1 MENRNHGPEDETSME
16 ADELVEY
23 ALEEELEEEQEDVV
37 EPIAQEELEDEEEE
51 VEQEIEDVA
60 DEGALSE
67 DAAEEVYYVDEE
79 HEEDNDE
86 TGSTAEVERSKPAVA
101 GTKLPTVLSTA
112 CAKMPATS
120 KIISQVPARQPVAR
134 LNSVVVMPQSSRPMQ
149 ASATMKLLNNTKKTT
164 AAETTSY
171 HLVNADGKVIMKQN
185 VIIQPPGPAV
195 LKRAIPLPSG
205 QQQPATKVMID
216 SKARIVQIQPKSV
229 PSTSG
234 APVLTKTVTLT
245 KAAPP
250 FAGSKTLTV
259 KTLPSGTV
267 KMLAHPSPTAASP
280 TTLRVA
286 KAALPGQGT
295 STSLIAP
302 RIIKTGTGNAGEP
315 TKIILNAGMNNSAV
329 LTKKPVP
336 ADGHAVNVPVVKGL
350 QYVRVVNPIPSGS
363 KFIVQPTNKTGTF
376 TAVGHQLRPT
386 GAALAAASSSSTGP
400 SKIILQ
406 NNKAYV
412 VRNGS
417 VHVASTPTTTCSM
430 LPVLPVPRKL
440 VISGNK
446 IQTQENV
453 GTGIG
458 TRIFVRKED
467 FKPTQKHIH
476 HTVVATPKP
485 APNGAGSVVK
495 VTDKGEQKKQ
505 FKEEAEVVATPTASQ
520 KNVYVGME
528 PEDLVK
534 EEMSKLAEEAEDR
547 KPDSFPGE
555 LYKKR
560 SCNCTKSQCL
570 KLYCDCF
577 ANGELCFSCNCK
589 DCHNTQDFE
598 GDRQKAIRITLER
611 NPNAFKPKIGSI
623 GTRDAGKRLHTK
635 GCNCKRSGCLKNY
648 CECYEAKIPCS
659 SNCKC
664 AGCRN
669 TTQFVNEF
677 QFCRGSPNHLPRFE
691 GQLANSGAFNKSSHF
706 GNIKDEVDD
715 MMKSFGDT
723 SFPMDIDW
731 SKVQPSKQPH
741 NFMTPDVIEA
751 TLQCMIAR
759 NDECQ
764 RRGSSIRTT
773 ERLVL
778 QEFNRCLVEI
788 MDFASAIDAD
798 DTAGSLATET

>member
-1 MENRNHGPEDETSME
+1 ME

-23 ALEEELEEEQEDVV
+23 AVEEEQEEEQDVV
-37 EPIAQEELEDEEEE
+37 EPIAQEELEEEEE
-51 VEQEIEDVA
+51 EMEQEIEDV

-67 DAAEEVYYVDEE
+67 EPAEEVYYVDEE
-79 HEEDNDE
+79 HVEDNDE
-86 TGSTAEVERSKPAVA
+86 TKSTAVVERIKPAVVVP
-101 GTKLPTVLSTA
+101 KLPTVLSTS
-112 CAKMPATS
+112 CAKVPPTS
-120 KIISQVPARQPVAR
+120 KIITQVPARQSVAR

-149 ASATMKLLNNTKKTT
+149 ASATMKLLNNTKKAPLST

-171 HLVNADGKVIMKQN
+171 RLVNADGKVIMKQN
-185 VIIQPPGPAV
+185 VFIQPPGPAV

-234 APVLTKTVTLT
+234 ASVLTKTVTLT
-245 KAAPP
+245 KTAPP
-250 FAGSKTLTV
+250 FAGSKTITV
-259 KTLPSGTV
+259 KTLPAGSV
-267 KMLAHPSPTAASP
+267 KMLAHPVTTAASP

-286 KAALPGQGT
+286 KAALPGPGT
-295 STSLIAP
+295 GASLIAP
-302 RIIKTGTGNAGEP
+302 RIIKTGTGAGGEP
-315 TKIILNAGMNNSAV
+315 TKIILNAGLNNTAAGV

-336 ADGHAVNVPVVKGL
+336 ADGQLHAVNVPVVKGL
-350 QYVRVVNPIPSGS
+350 QYVRVVNPIQAGS
-363 KFIVQPTNKTGTF
+363 KFVMHPSNKTGTF
-376 TAVGHQLRPT
+376 TPVGSQPRLT
-386 GAALAAASSSSTGP
+386 GVPVAAASSSGTTGP

-412 VRNGS
+412 VRNGA
-417 VHVASTPTTTCSM
+417 VQVASTPTATGSM

-446 IQTQENV
+446 LQTPENV

-458 TRIFVRKED
+458 TRIVVRKED
-467 FKPTQKHIH
+467 FKPAQSNQIRR
-476 HTVVATPKP
+476 TVVATPKP
-485 APNGAGSVVK
+485 TPPNNGGGSAVK
-495 VTDKGEQKKQ
+495 VTDEGEQKKQ
-505 FKEEAEVVATPTASQ
+505 FKEEAEVAAKPTASP
-520 KNVYVGME
+520 KTE
-528 PEDLVK
+528 PKDVAK
-534 EEMSKLAEEAEDR
+534 DDKFAEEADVR
-547 KPDSFPGE
+547 GSDSFSGE

-589 DCHNTQDFE
+589 DCHNMQDFE

-648 CECYEAKIPCS
+648 CECYEAKIACS

-669 TTQFVNEF
+669 TAQFVNEF
-677 QFCRGSPNHLPRFE
+677 QYCRGSPPQLSRFE
-691 GQLANSGAFNKSSHF
+691 ARLAYSGASNNSSHL
-706 GNIKDEVDD
+706 GNLKNDVDD
-715 MMKSFGDT
+715 MTKRLSDT

-788 MDFASAIDAD
+788 MDFASAIDVD
-798 DTAGSLATET
+798 DTAAGSLATET